1 MNKMLLEQILKEE
14 LLVMKLNRKILVEH
28 KKLVSERQDWY
39 SLVAEEYM
47 KLEQGEDF
55 DSSVIEEGVWSK
67 IKYYMAKLP
76 NLEKGGKIF
85 GRTKRTKAA
94 AEKLEAAIAKAAK
107 KGFGTFKA
115 DIEKKYPEFP
125 NMESQQE
132 FMDGL
137 LDVGA
142 VYDSLEAAL
151 KKNEIDAVSANS
163 IVDAL
168 REYVSYLLDYEL
180 SDTYKH
186 FNEGQD
192 LEEAVGKVAS
202 TAAPERRTPRR
213 TGTAGGGGAPE
224 DPDAPKGKFTKRGAQ
239 GDAVDS
245 ATLAGLASNKLPTIL
260 GLTGAAAVLAGLF
273 AASPQALA
281 ALKKLRGL
289 KNVQQVATG
298 MQKISKTFGPADGE
312 GFTQMVGRLTA
323 GNPNAFGPNTDPTK
337 FFAAVKSLGIDP
349 NNPTQFFQLGADQG
363 AYTTAIKSGAKTL
376 GEMFP
381 ASNKDFWLDKGSQ
394 ATSQIAK
401 QVTKNLGTLGAG
413 GGAAVAA
420 GQLAAASTLASTL
433 GIGLV
438 AAGAAVKLIRIKG
451 QKSSRAQLLQDLSKE
466 LQPFDVPDGQ
476 KGIDPPVDVTPGP
489 DPDPEPDEPEKEEE
503 ADREEGGKPGEEE
516 KPEEPNE
523 PQVIKVPVLVRFD
536 DDDIKYYRL
545 NNNVLRSAEARKE
558 ADQILTDLEKS
569 TLIGRNDL
577 QENMRFSN
585 LFEETD
591 LPAYNNFA
599 LEEEEEGEFKDGVL
613 DPDPNQKKSKKKG
626 APKRRSGGGMSTDDF
641 ENKFGRGSRASDIR
655 SLKRKNRARKRGNKR
670 YEPVYYYVFDKSIL
684 NDMEAAAPGA
694 KSNQFV
700 SRVTRKIIAFL
711 KQKGLQQISPK
722 QAKALMTRAGGR
734 GTGMK
739 GINHAKAI
747 QILQKYKVVT
757 PGDLKESK
765 ILERWQVIA
774 GIKNKKVL

>member
-1 MNKMLLEQILKEE
+1 MLLEQILKEE

-39 SLVAEEYM
+39 SIVAEEYM

-85 GRTKRTKAA
+85 GRTKRTKEA
-94 AEKLEAAIAKAAK
+94 AEKLEAAIAKAAE

-115 DIEKKYPEFP
+115 DIEKEYPEFP
-125 NMESQQE
+125 NMENQDE
-132 FMDGL
+132 FLNALMQIGE
-137 LDVGA
+137 

-245 ATLAGLASNKLPTIL
+245 ATLAGLASNKLPVIL

-289 KNVQQVATG
+289 KNVKQIATG
-298 MQKISKTFGPADGE
+298 MQKISKTFGPADNE

-323 GNPNAFGPNTDPTK
+323 GNPNAFGPNTDPNV
-337 FFAAVKSLGIDP
+337 FFKAVKSLGIDP
-349 NNPTQFFQLGADQG
+349 TNPTQFFQLGADQG
-363 AYTTAIKSGAKTL
+363 AYTQAIKSGAKTL

-381 ASNKDFWLDKGSQ
+381 ASNKDFYLDKGAQ

-401 QVTKNLGTLGAG
+401 SVTKNLGSLGAG

-420 GQLAAASTLASTL
+420 SQLAAASTLASTL
-433 GIGLV
+433 GIGL
-438 AAGAAVKLIRIKG
+438 ATAGAAVKLIRMKG

-466 LQPFDVPDGQ
+466 LQPFDVPEKQ
-476 KGIDPPVDVTPGP
+476 TGIDPPVDVTPAP
-489 DPDPEPDEPEKEEE
+489 SPEPENDQQGGDEQGDGERSEEPK
-503 ADREEGGKPGEEE
+503 GYE
-516 KPEEPNE
+516 KPKKPYEFPLMDVEN
-523 PQVIKVPVLVRFD
+523 
-536 DDDIKYYRL
+536 
-545 NNNVLRSAEARKE
+545 A
-558 ADQILTDLEKS
+558 ILD
-569 TLIGRNDL
+569 
-577 QENMRFSN
+577 F
-585 LFEETD
+585 
-591 LPAYNNFA
+591 
-599 LEEEEEGEFKDGVL
+599 V
-613 DPDPNQKKSKKKG
+613 KK
-626 APKRRSGGGMSTDDF
+626 
-641 ENKFGRGSRASDIR
+641 N
-655 SLKRKNRARKRGNKR
+655 
-670 YEPVYYYVFDKSIL
+670 
-684 NDMEAAAPGA
+684 
-694 KSNQFV
+694 
-700 SRVTRKIIAFL
+700 
-711 KQKGLQQISPK
+711 
-722 QAKALMTRAGGR
+722 
-734 GTGMK
+734 GMK
-739 GINHAKAI
+739 MSA
-747 QILQKYKVVT
+747 
-757 PGDLKESK
+757 GDVEDLVGEIESWMQSARERGADYFDIEDTKFMQLKESENTNDEIDDERFRRGLERAK
-765 ILERWQVIA
+765 NSKDIVQRKGKAKLSGYGSKRKRYKTKDPRIAIKTGGSSRRTISLARRLHQLFSIGNDQGRHSSLKGLNNKQLKQLKKAIVDMVYKQLSSQGPLVKQEEQIDPLLERWQKIA
-774 GIKNKKVL
+774 GINKKVL